1 MRLIY
6 INVLLSLLVL
16 TSGCASNNFS
26 KPSFPI
32 LTKAWSSSRAALDKV
47 RSGCKLC
54 GHKSVGPSVAAIEP
68 SGPVFDQPC
77 PCEQPI
83 YSVPEPAVDACNCGD
98 ALPLAE
104 VMPLPL
110 AVEGCDS
117 CNQSQEVISQ
127 PPPIHEGYEVLQYSD
142 GVPAQRE
149 IPIEGISLA
158 EPPVPQGTTPL
169 LETSPG
175 TDWDPVVQ
183 PQDHNLEV
191 VSPELETPKIEAVP
205 YVEPRLKSAPEADG
219 AGVLELDDEEGFL
232 SAKSLTQDESA
243 EADQEPEEAAE
254 AVEDPSD
261 FDSVLGPTEAEL
273 AQKNI
278 LERATDTGPVVLK
291 ARPVANH
298 RVNDRRSLERSVFKA
313 SNQTDVYGLP
323 TDRSVQFSELPP
335 MDFGTRPRPASFQRN
350 EAPPAAPPA
359 KHIEALDV
367 EALDVE
373 DKTTQLESQDM
384 QVVESTTKVPTDAEP
399 MLRMTAIPY
408 SGSSTL
414 GAAIAR
420 IKVGKTPLIVR
431 GEYPRD
437 VEYERLARERNEQST
452 RSVIIPNDSLKTIDR

>member
-1 MRLIY
+1 M
-6 INVLLSLLVL
+6 
-16 TSGCASNNFS
+16 
-26 KPSFPI
+26 
-32 LTKAWSSSRAALDKV
+32 
-47 RSGCKLC
+47 
-54 GHKSVGPSVAAIEP
+54 
-68 SGPVFDQPC
+68 
-77 PCEQPI
+77 
-83 YSVPEPAVDACNCGD
+83 
-98 ALPLAE
+98 
-104 VMPLPL
+104 
-110 AVEGCDS
+110 
-117 CNQSQEVISQ
+117 
-127 PPPIHEGYEVLQYSD
+127 
-142 GVPAQRE
+142 
-149 IPIEGISLA
+149 
-158 EPPVPQGTTPL
+158 
-169 LETSPG
+169 
-175 TDWDPVVQ
+175 
-183 PQDHNLEV
+183 
-191 VSPELETPKIEAVP
+191 ETPKIEAVP

-243 EADQEPEEAAE
+243 EADQEPEQAAE

-350 EAPPAAPPA
+350 EAEAPPAAPPA
-359 KHIEALDV
+359 KHI

>member
-1 MRLIY
+1 MHTKLLSVALAATILSGCGTVTSKEEVKSTQSY
-6 INVLLSLLVL
+6 VGTAAGNVLGSGGGHCLNTGIHGEDLV
-16 TSGCASNNFS
+16 GACEGEE
-26 KPSFPI
+26 
-32 LTKAWSSSRAALDKV
+32 KV
-47 RSGCKLC
+47 
-54 GHKSVGPSVAAIEP
+54 
-68 SGPVFDQPC
+68 
-77 PCEQPI
+77 
-83 YSVPEPAVDACNCGD
+83 
-98 ALPLAE
+98 AE
-104 VMPLPL
+104 KV
-110 AVEGCDS
+110 
-117 CNQSQEVISQ
+117 
-127 PPPIHEGYEVLQYSD
+127 
-142 GVPAQRE
+142 
-149 IPIEGISLA
+149 
-158 EPPVPQGTTPL
+158 
-169 LETSPG
+169 
-175 TDWDPVVQ
+175 
-183 PQDHNLEV
+183 
-191 VSPELETPKIEAVP
+191 
-205 YVEPRLKSAPEADG
+205 
-219 AGVLELDDEEGFL
+219 
-232 SAKSLTQDESA
+232 
-243 EADQEPEEAAE
+243 AE

-367 EALDVE
+367 E